1 MLLIVRIKSKSRPPE
16 EKEKGEE
23 GVATTTVTNINNILR
38 KRKSNTKSAKTRE
51 VEVVKEVNQDP
62 QRNRPMMNMVL
73 KKSESYSDQGN
84 NITNMKKN
92 TMGPKR
98 NTFLRVR
105 AAKVTAPEEA
115 AVVAE
120 AASLL
125 HSGNL

>member
-1 MLLIVRIKSKSRPPE
+1 MLLIVRSKSKSRPPE

-62 QRNRPMMNMVL
+62 LRNRPMMNMVL
-73 KKSESYSDQGN
+73 KKSDQGN
-84 NITNMKKN
+84 NITKMKKN

-125 HSGNL
+125 HSGNS

>member
-1 MLLIVRIKSKSRPPE
+1 MLLIVRSKSKSRPPE
-16 EKEKGEE
+16 EEEKGEE

-62 QRNRPMMNMVL
+62 LRNRPMMNMVL
-73 KKSESYSDQGN
+73 KKSDQGN
-84 NITNMKKN
+84 NITKMKKN

-125 HSGNL
+125 HSGNS